1 MTHYQIEPLLAQL
14 VKARQTKGLRQR
26 QITDKLGFPQ
36 SYLSSIENGKHDVR
50 LSTFV
55 ELARILDLE
64 VVLAPRQL
72 SQAVKQMIQEFAG
85 ETIEDDRAFIPTGD
99 DDDESKGHLRK

>member
-1 MTHYQIEPLLAQL
+1 MAHYQIESLLAQL
-14 VKARQTKGLRQR
+14 VKARKTKGLSQG
-26 QITDKLGFPQ
+26 QLTGKLGFPQ

-50 LSTFV
+50 LSTFI

-72 SQAVKQMIQEFAG
+72 SPAVKQMIQEFAG
-85 ETIEDDRAFIPTGD
+85 EATSDERAFIPTGD